1 MTKLRELRRRPVGL
15 LAGNV
20 VARVAALVVLALGT
34 LLVGRTGGPAAVG
47 IFTLLRVI
55 PSLIGVVVSC
65 GLPGATTYF
74 LAGPDRGD
82 RRLPMTIVAMAT
94 AGGIVGTLIW
104 TAFVPIAG
112 DLLFPG
118 LSVGLLLLAGVTVLT
133 QLFVATVKSCSQGS
147 DDLPGANLV
156 IFNEEF
162 LFLPAYGVLWLA
174 GARGYLPIVAGLLL
188 TDLATCA
195 LAWTRLARRGLFEQA
210 RRPSLA
216 LARSISAYGWR
227 AQVGGVMT
235 LLNLRLDFIVLQ
247 LMAGPAVLGVY
258 AIASKIAELI
268 KVPGMALTY
277 VLYPLFAR
285 QGPVKAAASARRM
298 MVRAGIGIAV
308 AVVPLVLLAGP
319 LIPSAYGS
327 AFTGAVTPAQI
338 IAIGLALEGVAG
350 VISGFLYGTGRPGL
364 NSWATGVGLV
374 LTVVLDLLLIP
385 RAGAIGA
392 AAASAVAYMATSLAL
407 MWMFW
412 KVTRV
417 ERPRLD
423 TAKAMGG

>member
-1 MTKLRELRRRPVGL
+1 
-15 LAGNV
+15 
-20 VARVAALVVLALGT
+20 
-34 LLVGRTGGPAAVG
+34 
-47 IFTLLRVI
+47 
-55 PSLIGVVVSC
+55 
-65 GLPGATTYF
+65 
-74 LAGPDRGD
+74 
-82 RRLPMTIVAMAT
+82 
-94 AGGIVGTLIW
+94 
-104 TAFVPIAG
+104 
-112 DLLFPG
+112 
-118 LSVGLLLLAGVTVLT
+118 
-133 QLFVATVKSCSQGS
+133 
-147 DDLPGANLV
+147 
-156 IFNEEF
+156 
-162 LFLPAYGVLWLA
+162 
-174 GARGYLPIVAGLLL
+174 
-188 TDLATCA
+188 
-195 LAWTRLARRGLFEQA
+195 
-210 RRPSLA
+210 
-216 LARSISAYGWR
+216 
-227 AQVGGVMT
+227 MT

-258 AIASKIAELI
+258 AIASKVAELI

-338 IAIGLALEGVAG
+338 IAIGLVLEGVAG